1 LPRQTLNLGILAH
14 VDAGKT
20 TLTERLLYAAG
31 VIDEIGSVD
40 AGTTQTDSLALERQ
54 RGITIKSAVASFAVG
69 GVTVNLIDTPGHPD
83 FIAEV
88 ERVLSVL
95 DGAVLVISAVEGVQ
109 PQTRV
114 LMRALGRLRIPALL
128 FVNKIDRAGAG
139 EERVLRAI
147 SARLSPAVV
156 PMGSASGLGTRAAG
170 FTPWGEADAGARAR
184 LAEILAERDE
194 GILAS
199 YIDDELGLPYARLR
213 QELAA
218 QARRALVYPVFFGSA
233 VTGAGVPALM
243 AGLAELLPAGTGDVG
258 GPVSGRV
265 FKIERGSGGE
275 KLAYV
280 RMFSGTIRTRDRL
293 RFSASPEGSGHEGK
307 VTAISVFERGA
318 ATTRASVSAGQIARL
333 RGLDKIKIGDQIGE
347 LRGGSGGLGGVVP
360 PGASRAGVIQP
371 QFAPPTLE
379 SVVAARR
386 HADRAAL
393 RVALGQLAEQDP
405 LINVRQS
412 PGELAVSLYGEVQKE
427 VIQATL
433 AADFGIEV
441 TFRETTAIC
450 VERPVGSGQA
460 AELLGAPGNPFP
472 AALGLRVDPAP
483 PGSGVAFRL
492 EVDIRSVPMYVYKT
506 VGNFTAMMTRYVTL
520 ALREGLR
527 GWQVTDCTVTMLDC
541 AYISPST
548 TAAHFR
554 KLTPLV
560 LMAALDQAGTA
571 VCEPMIRVSLEI
583 PAETVGSVLAAVAR
597 LGGTAGT
604 PVLRADLAAV
614 PTLLPAARAQDLQRQ
629 LPGLTS
635 GEGVAETG
643 FGGYRPVTGR
653 PPARRRTLADPRNR
667 EEYMLQLAGRA
678 TAAPAKQAQSSDGR

>member
-1 LPRQTLNLGILAH
+1 MTRRTLNLGILAH

-31 VIDEIGSVD
+31 VIGEIGSVD

-54 RGITIKSAVASFAVG
+54 RGITIKSAVVSFAVG

-114 LMRALGRLRIPALL
+114 LMRALRRLRIPALL

-147 SARLSPAVV
+147 AARLSPAVV
-156 PMGSASGLGTRAAG
+156 PMGSASGLGTRAAD
-170 FTPWGEADAGARAR
+170 FTPWAEADVGARLR
-184 LAEILAERDE
+184 LAELLAERDE
-194 GILAS
+194 GILAA
-199 YIDDELGLPYARLR
+199 YIDDELGVPYTRLR

-218 QARRALVYPVFFGSA
+218 QTRSGLVHPVFLGSA
-233 VTGAGVPALM
+233 ATGAGVPELM
-243 AGLAELLPAGTGDVG
+243 AGLAELLPAGTGDAG

-265 FKIERGSGGE
+265 FKIERGASGE

-293 RFSASPEGSGHEGK
+293 RFSASPESSRHEGK
-307 VTAISVFERGA
+307 VTAIGVFERGTATPRA
-318 ATTRASVSAGQIARL
+318 AASAGQIARL
-333 RGLDKIKIGDQIGE
+333 RGLDEIQIGDEIGE
-347 LRGGSGGLGGVVP
+347 PSP
-360 PGASRAGVIQP
+360 RAIQP

-379 SVVAARR
+379 SVIAARR
-386 HADRAAL
+386 PADRAAL
-393 RVALGQLAEQDP
+393 HVALVQLAEQDP

-412 PGELAVSLYGEVQKE
+412 TGELAVSLYGEVQKE

-433 AADFGIEV
+433 ADDFGIEV
-441 TFRETTAIC
+441 TFRETTTIC
-450 VERPVGSGQA
+450 IERPVGSGQA

-472 AALGLRVDPAP
+472 ATLGLRVDPAP

-492 EVDIRSVPMYVYKT
+492 DVDIRSVPMYVYKT
-506 VGNFTAMMTRYVTL
+506 VGNFAAMMTQYVTM
-520 ALREGLR
+520 ALREGPF
-527 GWQVTDCTVTMLDC
+527 GWRVTDCTVTMTEC
-541 AYISPST
+541 GYISPST

-560 LMAALDQAGTA
+560 LTAARDQAGTV
-571 VCEPMIRVSLEI
+571 VCEPMIQVSLEV
-583 PAETVGSVLAAVAR
+583 PAETTGSVLAAVAR
-597 LGGTAGT
+597 LGGSAETS
-604 PVLRADLAAV
+604 VLQADLAV
-614 PTLLPAARAQDLQRQ
+614 LETLLPAVRAQELQRQ

-635 GEGVAETG
+635 GEGVAETS
-643 FGGYRPVTGR
+643 FGGYRP
-653 PPARRRTLADPRNR
+653 L
-667 EEYMLQLAGRA
+667 
-678 TAAPAKQAQSSDGR
+678 AAPAEQAQSRGGR

>member
-1 LPRQTLNLGILAH
+1 MPRRTLNLGILAH

-31 VIDEIGSVD
+31 VIDQVGSVD

-54 RGITIKSAVASFAVG
+54 RGITIKSAVVSFAVG

-114 LMRALGRLRIPALL
+114 LMRALRRLRIPALL

-147 SARLSPAVV
+147 AARLSTAVV

-194 GILAS
+194 GILAT
-199 YIDDELGLPYARLR
+199 YIDDELGMPYARLR
-213 QELAA
+213 RELAA

-243 AGLAELLPAGTGDVG
+243 AGLAELLPAGTGDAG

-265 FKIERGSGGE
+265 FKIERGPGGE
-275 KLAYV
+275 RLAYA

-293 RFSASPEGSGHEGK
+293 RFSGNHEGK
-307 VTAISVFERGA
+307 VTGISVFERGT
-318 ATTRASVSAGQIARL
+318 ATARASVSAGQIARL
-333 RGLDKIKIGDQIGE
+333 RGLDEIQIGDE
-347 LRGGSGGLGGVVP
+347 VGVP
-360 PGASRAGVIQP
+360 SSGVIQP

-379 SVVAARR
+379 SVLAARR
-386 HADRAAL
+386 PADRAAL
-393 RVALGQLAEQDP
+393 RAALGQLAEQDP

-433 AADFGIEV
+433 AADFGIDV
-441 TFRETTAIC
+441 TFRETTTIC
-450 VERPVGSGQA
+450 IERPAGPGRA

-492 EVDIRSVPMYVYKT
+492 DVDVRSVPMYVYKT
-506 VGNFTAMMTRYVTL
+506 TANFAAMMTRYVTQ

-527 GWQVTDCTVTMLDC
+527 GWQVTDCTVTMTESG
-541 AYISPST
+541 YISPST

-554 KLTPLV
+554 KLTPLI
-560 LMAALDQAGTA
+560 LMAALNQAGTA

-583 PAETVGSVLAAVAR
+583 PAETTGAVLAAVAR

-604 PVLRADLAAV
+604 PVLRADLDPLTAV
-614 PTLLPAARAQDLQRQ
+614 PALLPAARAQDLQRQ

-635 GEGVAETG
+635 GEGVAETS
-643 FGGYRPVTGR
+643 FGGYRPVTG
-653 PPARRRTLADPRNR
+653 PPPSRRRTLADPLNR

-678 TAAPAKQAQSSDGR
+678 SAAPAEQSQSSGGR

>member
-1 LPRQTLNLGILAH
+1 MTRRTLNLGILAH

-31 VIDEIGSVD
+31 VIGEIGSVD

-54 RGITIKSAVASFAVG
+54 RGITIKSAVVSFAVG

-114 LMRALGRLRIPALL
+114 LMRALRRLRIPALL

-147 SARLSPAVV
+147 RARLSPAVV

-170 FTPWGEADAGARAR
+170 FTPWAEADAAARAR

-194 GILAS
+194 GILAA
-199 YIDDELGLPYARLR
+199 YIDDELGVPYTRLR

-218 QARRALVYPVFFGSA
+218 QTRRALVYPVFLGSA
-233 VTGAGVPALM
+233 ATGAGVPELM
-243 AGLAELLPAGTGDVG
+243 AGLTELLPAGTGDVG

-265 FKIERGSGGE
+265 FKIERGAGGE

-293 RFSASPEGSGHEGK
+293 RFSASPEGSSHEGK
-307 VTAISVFERGA
+307 VTAIGVFERGTATSRA
-318 ATTRASVSAGQIARL
+318 AVSAGQIARL
-333 RGLDKIKIGDQIGE
+333 RGLDEIQIGDQIGDRWGA
-347 LRGGSGGLGGVVP
+347 RGGSGGSSP
-360 PGASRAGVIQP
+360 PELAGPGVIQP

-379 SVVAARR
+379 SVIAARR
-386 HADRAAL
+386 PADRAAL
-393 RVALGQLAEQDP
+393 HVALGQLAEQDP

-433 AADFGIEV
+433 ADDFGIEV
-441 TFRETTAIC
+441 TFRETTTIC
-450 VERPVGSGQA
+450 IERPVGSAQA
-460 AELLGAPGNPFP
+460 AALLGAPGNPFP
-472 AALGLRVDPAP
+472 ATLGLRVDPAA
-483 PGSGVAFRL
+483 PGSGVVFRL
-492 EVDIRSVPMYVYKT
+492 DVDIRSVPMYVYKT
-506 VGNFTAMMTRYVTL
+506 VGDFAAMMTQYVTQ
-520 ALREGLR
+520 ALREGPF
-527 GWQVTDCTVTMLDC
+527 GWRVTDCTVTMTEC
-541 AYISPST
+541 GYVSPST

-560 LMAALDQAGTA
+560 LMAALDQAGTV
-571 VCEPMIRVSLEI
+571 VCEPMILLSLEI
-583 PAETVGSVLAAVAR
+583 PAETTGSVLAAVAR
-597 LGGTAGT
+597 LGGSAGT
-604 PVLRADLAAV
+604 PVLRLDLAALD
-614 PTLLPAARAQDLQRQ
+614 TLLPAARAQDLQRQ

-635 GEGVAETG
+635 GEGVAETS
-643 FGGYRPVTGR
+643 FGGYRP
-653 PPARRRTLADPRNR
+653 LATQP
-667 EEYMLQLAGRA
+667 E
-678 TAAPAKQAQSSDGR
+678 QAQSRGGR